1 MNKHFLFFFLLAGY
15 FQSIH
20 AQIDSTQ
27 NLLNYTPAVTL
38 KPQQFSYRFW
48 NLLYTQKALYTNDG
62 VKFMTRERITFFT
75 SQHQFQYGVSKRL
88 NLEADVW
95 LKSVRVD
102 LPKNSPLQVYR
113 FTSTDSAR
121 TALAYVGAGIRWR
134 PGQKNQRLSI
144 GSKFLVPI
152 VRNLESQ
159 NLVQPFLSED
169 HFWWINAIYYDHYAG
184 DNLYALFEMGAW
196 ISIPKNISALSPM
209 TRFPFCGK
217 LSYFASQVIS
227 THIHAGFT
235 LTTQGQTNGY
245 WGNLGPG
252 LRWQVAP
259 RVLELIGEYQKYVIG
274 KNQGAG
280 ETFNF
285 GIRWL
290 KF

>member
-1 MNKHFLFFFLLAGY
+1 MKKHFLFFFLLVGY
-15 FQSIH
+15 FHSSY
-20 AQIDSTQ
+20 AQVDSTQ
-27 NLLNYTPAVTL
+27 NLLNYTPAVVL

-48 NLLYTQKALYTNDG
+48 NLLYTQKALYANDG

-121 TALAYVGAGIRWR
+121 TALAYAGAGVRWR
-134 PGQKNQRLSI
+134 PSKKNQRLSI

-152 VRNLESQ
+152 AQNLESQ
-159 NLVQPFLSED
+159 DLVQPFLSED
-169 HFWWINAIYYDHYAG
+169 HFWWINTIYYDHYVG
-184 DNLYALFEMGAW
+184 DNLYALFETGAW
-196 ISIPKNISALSPM
+196 ISIPKSISALSPM
-209 TRFPFCGK
+209 TRFPFRGK

-227 THIHAGFT
+227 AHIQAGFT
-235 LTTQGQTNGY
+235 LTTQDQSNGY
-245 WGNLGPG
+245 WGDLGIG

-259 RVLELIGEYQKYVIG
+259 GVLELIGEYQKYVIG

-285 GIRWL
+285 GIRWI